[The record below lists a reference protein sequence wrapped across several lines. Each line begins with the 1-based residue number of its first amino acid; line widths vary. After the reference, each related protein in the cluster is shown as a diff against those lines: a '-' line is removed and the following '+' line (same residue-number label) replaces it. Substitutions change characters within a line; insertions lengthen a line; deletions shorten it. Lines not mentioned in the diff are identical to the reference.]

1 MQDEKTTNENRSH
14 KDSLFVDYFSKDR
27 DWKQH
32 FLSLYNALHG
42 TSLQVAD
49 TQLERVNID
58 QVLYK
63 SYYNDIAVLVDGQFI
78 LMIEHQS
85 TINPNMPL
93 RLLEYIARIYGNLVD
108 SKAKFSRHLVPLARP
123 EFYVFY
129 TGDQKLPPESYLHL
143 SDAFPKQDTSDE
155 ASLPG
160 VLGAGSPQAVL
171 GKGEVLGGEKPRFR
185 VEGLSPPKEIT
196 LELKVK
202 VCTIKSESPSP
213 VVHSCHDLEQYVQF
227 LELVEEAKA
236 AGQAEP
242 LTWAIQ
248 EAVRRNILRDYLERR
263 GGETLSILMAEY
275 DYATD
280 LAVQKE
286 EAYEDGLFAGLEQG
300 LERGLA
306 TGREEGAYQTKLE
319 TARSMLS
326 EGLDPQMVARC
337 TSLPWE
343 IVQQLA
349 KDDT

>member
-1 MQDEKTTNENRSH
+1 MCTMSENAPLA
-14 KDSLFVDYFSKDR
+14 KPCD
-27 DWKQH
+27 
-32 FLSLYNALHG
+32 
-42 TSLQVAD
+42 
-49 TQLERVNID
+49 NID

-63 SYYNDIAVLVDGQFI
+63 SYYNDIAVLVNGQFI

-93 RLLEYIARIYGNLVD
+93 RLLEYVARIYGNLVD
-108 SKAKFSRHLVPLARP
+108 SRAKFSRHLVPLARP

-129 TGDQKLPPESYLHL
+129 TGDQKLPPESNLYL

-155 ASLPG
+155 SSLPG
-160 VLGAGSPQAVL
+160 VLGAGAVSQGL
-171 GKGEVLGGEKPRFR
+171 NRDSLKSLCHSRLSGQKAVAPYPSGAGVLAASTQCVASSEGEVLGGARGKTSQPLGRFR

-202 VCTIKSESPSP
+202 VCTIKSDHPSS
-213 VVHSCHDLEQYVQF
+213 VVHRCPDLEQYVQF

-286 EAYEDGLFAGLEQG
+286 EAYEDGLFAGLE
-300 LERGLA
+300 R
-306 TGREEGAYQTKLE
+306 GAYQKALE
-319 TARSMLS
+319 TARKLIARGSQPEDIADVTGLS
-326 EGLDPQMVARC
+326 LLQIKEL
-337 TSLPWE
+337 
-343 IVQQLA
+343 IA
-349 KDDT
+349 K